1 MEESIIMNRTE
12 LITMSPLVLAY
23 LGDTVFESHIR
34 EYLITKNINKKVND
48 LHKSAVKYVNAKA
61 QATIIHNIEDQLTE
75 DELRIYKR
83 GRNQKS
89 HTSPKNADIIDYKH
103 ATGFEALIGYL
114 YLDKNKLCMS
124 ILDTFNK
131 STKSF
136 ISTSS
141 LFFKNSTTCLCLSPN
156 RILCSFT

>member
-103 ATGFEALIGYL
+103 AAGFEALIGYL
-114 YLDKNKLCMS
+114 YLDKNYERLEY
-124 ILDTFNK
+124 I
-131 STKSF
+131 
-136 ISTSS
+136 ISEGI
-141 LFFKNSTTCLCLSPN
+141 KIIEANM
-156 RILCSFT
+156 